1 MRVGIPE
8 KWDME
13 YDVVVVGW
21 GAAGSTAAV
30 TAHDQGAEVLIL
42 EKMPDG
48 GGNTRICGGNIII
61 PRGREFSD
69 YLDTLSFK
77 TTEREIIETFV
88 EYALKNGDWIREM
101 GGDVQV
107 FAPLEVAYPTM
118 IAAAGFPHISGAGT
132 VVKYNIKGTPQE
144 GKPSQ
149 RLWKFLSGLV
159 AKRGIKV
166 LTSTPAKELILSL
179 EGEVI
184 GVRAEREGKTVHI
197 KARRAVILTC
207 GGYENDP
214 RMKWDYLPVKPV
226 LFLGTPGNTG
236 DGIRMVQKIGGDLW
250 HMTRLSCLIGFK
262 APGFEAAFWV
272 AFLSEGF
279 IFVDKYGKR
288 FVNEAGIEIH
298 EYYKELSHFDIE
310 KMEFPRVPLW
320 AIFDE
325 QTRRRGPLSRG
336 TAGYN
341 RDLYSWSLDN
351 STEIAKGWILQGKT
365 VSELATKTSIDPRA
379 LEETIERYNGYC
391 RAGKDADFARAKE
404 DLRVLEPPFHAIQL
418 WPALINTQGGP
429 RRDKESRVLAPEG
442 QPIPRLY
449 AAGELGSIWGYLY
462 QGACNI
468 GEGLVFGR
476 IAGKNAAAEKPWS

>member
-1 MRVGIPE
+1 MRVKIPE

-21 GAAGSTAAV
+21 GAAGTTAAV
-30 TAHDQGAEVLIL
+30 TAHDQEAEVLIL

-48 GGNTRICGGNIII
+48 GGNTRVCGGNIII
-61 PRGREFSD
+61 PKGKEFAE
-69 YLDTLSFK
+69 YLATLSFK
-77 TTEREIIETFV
+77 TTEREIIDTFV
-88 EYALKNGDWIREM
+88 EHAMKNGQWIKEM
-101 GGDVQV
+101 GADVQV

-118 IAAAGFPHISGAGT
+118 IAGAGFPHIPGADT
-132 VVKYNIKGTPQE
+132 VVKYNIKGTPEE

-166 LTSTPAKELILSL
+166 MTSTPARELITSL
-179 EGEVI
+179 NGEVI
-184 GVRAEREGKTVHI
+184 GVMAERDGKPVNI

-207 GGYENDP
+207 GGFENNP
-214 RMKWDYLPVKPV
+214 AMKWDYLPVKPV
-226 LFLGTPGNTG
+226 GFLGNPGNTG
-236 DGIRMVQKIGGDLW
+236 DGIKMAQQIGADLW
-250 HMTRLSCLIGFK
+250 HMTRLACLIGFK
-262 APGFEAAFWV
+262 VPEFEAAFWV
-272 AFLSEGF
+272 AFLNEGF
-279 IFVDKYGKR
+279 IFADKYGRR

-298 EYYKELSHFDIE
+298 EYYRELSHFDFE

-325 QTRRRGPLSRG
+325 QTRRKGPLSRG

-341 RDLYSWSLDN
+341 RDLYQWSLDN
-351 STEIAKGWILQGKT
+351 SAEVARGWIIHGNSVAQ
-365 VSELATKTSIDPRA
+365 LASKISMDPQV
-379 LEETIERYNGYC
+379 LKQTIEMYNSHC
-391 RAGKDADFARAKE
+391 KAGKDADYDRPKE
-404 DLRVLEPPFHAIQL
+404 DLRALEPPFYAIQL

-429 RRDKESRVLAPEG
+429 RRDKESRVLDPDG
-442 QPIPRLY
+442 KPIPRLY

-468 GEGLVFGR
+468 GEALVFGR
-476 IAGKNAAAEKPWS
+476 IAGKNAAMEKPW

>member
-13 YDVVVVGW
+13 YDAVVVGW

-30 TAHDQGAEVLIL
+30 AAHDQGAEVLIL

-48 GGNTRICGGNIII
+48 GGNTRVCGGNIII
-61 PRGREFSD
+61 PRGREFTD

-77 TTEREIIETFV
+77 TTEREILETFV

-118 IAAAGFPHISGAGT
+118 IAAAGFPHISGAET

-184 GVRAEREGKTVHI
+184 GVMAEKEGETVRI

-298 EYYKELSHFDIE
+298 EYYRELSHFDVE

-351 STEIAKGWILQGKT
+351 STEIAKGWILQVKT
-365 VSELATKTSIDPRA
+365 VSELATKTSIDPLT

-391 RAGKDADFARAKE
+391 RAGKDADFGRAKE
-404 DLRVLEPPFHAIQL
+404 DLRVLEPPLYAIQL

-429 RRDKESRVLAPEG
+429 RRDKESRVLDPEG
-442 QPIPRLY
+442 QPIRRLY